1 MAARQCLAR
10 RRPKWTA
17 LLEIDSMTP
26 TLLLLIK
33 VLVASLIAGFVTA
46 SIKSWVDRFFLVI
59 LLTGLVGLPIQRAIT
74 INLVVVALASLMMA
88 LRQSGA
94 LKSVRG
100 DWAMLILP
108 AVLGGM
114 LGRLLGLQTP
124 ARTLLVVL
132 GAYAILAGLRMVFI
146 KPLPERDD
154 KAHPAWLAPV
164 ASLFGGLTG
173 LISAGGKPFSVPIYN
188 WAMGHHP
195 QRAYALASV
204 GVTAAA
210 WSAVGAQVAVGTP
223 LAPADL
229 ALAAYA
235 FIIVTLTAL
244 AVQRIW
250 SPRLNQVVTWII
262 APLLVLVGIRFL
274 MLGLA

>member
-1 MAARQCLAR
+1 
-10 RRPKWTA
+10 
-17 LLEIDSMTP
+17 MTP

-33 VLVASLIAGFVTA
+33 VLLASLIAGFVTA

-59 LLTGLVGLPIQRAIT
+59 LLTGLVGLPIQRSIA
-74 INLVVVALASLMMA
+74 INLVVVALAALMMA
-88 LRQSGA
+88 LRQSGV
-94 LKSVRG
+94 LKSVRE
-100 DWAMLILP
+100 DWAMLVLP
-108 AVLGGM
+108 AMLGGM

-124 ARTLLVVL
+124 TRTLLVVL
-132 GAYAILAGLRMVFI
+132 GAYAILAGLRMVLI
-146 KPLPERDD
+146 KPLPERED
-154 KAHPAWLAPV
+154 KAHPAWQAPV
-164 ASLFGGLTG
+164 AFLFGGLTG
-173 LISAGGKPFSVPIYN
+173 LLSAGGKPFTVPIYN

-223 LAPADL
+223 LAAADL

-235 FIIVTLTAL
+235 FILVTLTAL
-244 AVQRIW
+244 AVNRFW
-250 SPRLNQVVTWII
+250 SPKLNQVVTWII

>member
-1 MAARQCLAR
+1 
-10 RRPKWTA
+10 
-17 LLEIDSMTP
+17 MTP
-26 TLLLLIK
+26 VLLLLIK

-59 LLTGLVGLPIQRAIT
+59 LLTGLAGLPIQRSIT
-74 INLVVVALASLMMA
+74 INLVVVALAALMMA
-88 LRQSGA
+88 LRQGQV
-94 LKSVRG
+94 LKSVRE

-108 AVLGGM
+108 AALGGM

-124 ARTLLVVL
+124 ARILLIVL
-132 GAYAILAGLRMVFI
+132 GAYAILAGLRMAFI
-146 KPLPERDD
+146 RPLPARDD
-154 KAHPAWLAPV
+154 KAHPAWQAPV
-164 ASLFGGLTG
+164 AFLFGGLTG
-173 LISAGGKPFSVPIYN
+173 LISAGGKPFTVPIYN

-223 LAPADL
+223 LAAADL

-235 FIIVTLTAL
+235 FILVTLTAL
-244 AVQRIW
+244 GVSRFW
-250 SPRLNQVVTWII
+250 TPKLNQVVTWII
-262 APLLVLVGIRFL
+262 APLLVLVGARFL
-274 MLGLA
+274 MMALR

>member
-1 MAARQCLAR
+1 MN
-10 RRPKWTA
+10 
-17 LLEIDSMTP
+17 P
-26 TLLLLIK
+26 TIFLLLK
-33 VLVASLIAGFVTA
+33 VLVASLIVGFVTA

-59 LLTGLVGLPIQRAIT
+59 LLTSLVGLPIQQSIT
-74 INLVVVALASLMMA
+74 INLVVVALASLLLA
-88 LRQSGA
+88 LRQSEI
-94 LKSVRG
+94 LKSVRE
-100 DWAMLILP
+100 DWAVLILP
-108 AVLGGM
+108 AVLGGI

-124 ARTLLVVL
+124 APILLVVL
-132 GAYAILAGLRMVFI
+132 GAYAILAGLRMVLI
-146 KPLPERDD
+146 KPLPEKDD

-164 ASLFGGLTG
+164 SFLFGGLTG
-173 LISAGGKPFSVPIYN
+173 LLSAGGKPFSVPIYN

-223 LAPADL
+223 LTPADL
-229 ALAAYA
+229 GLAVYA
-235 FIIVTLTAL
+235 FILVTLTAL
-244 AVQRIW
+244 GVNRFW

-262 APLLVLVGIRFL
+262 APLLVLIGIRFI

>member
-1 MAARQCLAR
+1 
-10 RRPKWTA
+10 
-17 LLEIDSMTP
+17 MTP

-33 VLVASLIAGFVTA
+33 VLLASLIAGFVTA

-59 LLTGLVGLPIQRAIT
+59 LLTGLVGLPIQRSIA
-74 INLVVVALASLMMA
+74 INLVVVALAALMMA
-88 LRQSGA
+88 LRQSGV
-94 LKSVRG
+94 LKSVRE
-100 DWAMLILP
+100 DWAMLVLP
-108 AVLGGM
+108 AMLGGM

-124 ARTLLVVL
+124 TRTLLVVL
-132 GAYAILAGLRMVFI
+132 GAYAILAGLRMALI

-154 KAHPAWLAPV
+154 KAHPAWQAPV
-164 ASLFGGLTG
+164 AFLFGGLTG
-173 LISAGGKPFSVPIYN
+173 LLSAGGKPFTVPIYN

-223 LAPADL
+223 LAAADL

-235 FIIVTLTAL
+235 FILVTLTAL
-244 AVQRIW
+244 AVNRFW
-250 SPRLNQVVTWII
+250 SPKLNQVVTWII

>member
-1 MAARQCLAR
+1 
-10 RRPKWTA
+10 
-17 LLEIDSMTP
+17 MTP

-33 VLVASLIAGFVTA
+33 VLLASLIAGFVTA
-46 SIKSWVDRFFLVI
+46 SIKSWVDRFSLVI
-59 LLTGLVGLPIQRAIT
+59 LLTGLVGLPIQRSIA
-74 INLVVVALASLMMA
+74 INLVVVALAALMMA
-88 LRQSGA
+88 LRQSGV
-94 LKSVRG
+94 LKSVRE
-100 DWAMLILP
+100 DWAMLVLP
-108 AVLGGM
+108 AMLGGM

-124 ARTLLVVL
+124 TRTLLVVL
-132 GAYAILAGLRMVFI
+132 GAYAILAGLRMALI

-154 KAHPAWLAPV
+154 KAHPAWQAPV
-164 ASLFGGLTG
+164 AFLFGGLTG
-173 LISAGGKPFSVPIYN
+173 LLSAGGKPFTVPIYN

-223 LAPADL
+223 LAAADL

-235 FIIVTLTAL
+235 FILVTLTAL
-244 AVQRIW
+244 AVNRFW
-250 SPRLNQVVTWII
+250 SPKLNQVVTWII